1 MFPNFNRSNTYAW
14 SSENGKSSCEIEGV
28 HYTDPNF
35 FLVAMLPN
43 EHIHIGGFFC
53 NTPLSTSS
61 TKIEYETKNI
71 GQIKTLAITAD
82 RHTMVIKK
90 VDIMTEEA
98 FNAFFAT
105 YNDDLLEVVIVIP
118 RKTEADILR
127 FRFSS
132 LERDQWINKL
142 NYLLIPFR
150 ITVKDILENNKEGGT
165 HGK

>member
-1 MFPNFNRSNTYAW
+1 
-14 SSENGKSSCEIEGV
+14 
-28 HYTDPNF
+28 
-35 FLVAMLPN
+35 
-43 EHIHIGGFFC
+43 
-53 NTPLSTSS
+53 
-61 TKIEYETKNI
+61 
-71 GQIKTLAITAD
+71 
-82 RHTMVIKK
+82 MVIKK
-90 VDIMTEEA
+90 DDIMTEEA